1 MFDETILVVDDNAM
15 NLKLARMLLEA
26 KGYKIHTAADGFEAL
41 KLAEELRPH
50 LILLDIQLQGM
61 YGLEVARL
69 LKENPATREI
79 PVVAL
84 TAYAMKGDE
93 EKARAAGCDGYIT
106 KPIDTA
112 KLPVQVRGYLD
123 ALASSGPK

>member
-1 MFDETILVVDDNAM
+1 MHNETILVVDDNAM

-41 KLAEELRPH
+41 KLAEELHPLH
-50 LILLDIQLQGM
+50 LILLDIQLPGID
-61 YGLEVARL
+61 GLEVARR

-106 KPIDTA
+106 KPIDTT
-112 KLPVQVRGYLD
+112 KLPVQIRSYLEGFKT
-123 ALASSGPK
+123 S

>member
-1 MFDETILVVDDNAM
+1 MHNETILVVDDNAM

-26 KGYKIHTAADGFEAL
+26 KGYKIHTAVDGFEAL
-41 KLAEELRPH
+41 KLAEELHPLH
-50 LILLDIQLQGM
+50 LILLDIQLPGID
-61 YGLEVARL
+61 GFEVARR

-106 KPIDTA
+106 KPIDTT
-112 KLPVQVRGYLD
+112 KLPVQIRSYLEGFKT
-123 ALASSGPK
+123 S